1 MAKKSDYF
9 GLSYIVSLIL
19 AIIPVTAWALGVVT
33 RFMEGK
39 IVAGIIRIFGVNAV
53 LAGCDGKAAICHCY
67 AVLSG
72 EAMLG
77 CGDGVC
83 TAGNGQFILG
93 NDAVACG
100 AGNC

>member
-39 IVAGIIRIFGVNAV
+39 IVAGIIRIFGGWLIWV
-53 LAGCDGKAAICHCY
+53 LDLIFMITGKHIFRLLN
-67 AVLSG
+67 V
-72 EAMLG
+72 
-77 CGDGVC
+77 
-83 TAGNGQFILG
+83 
-93 NDAVACG
+93 
-100 AGNC
+100 